1 MYGEAQDHHEEV
13 PAELLELPANI
24 FHFEE
29 LAGHQETD
37 SNGGEVDNPG
47 GYFHHHD
54 AEALKESQQRLAVFT
69 RDSDTDTGNN
79 AEHHQAELGRCWM
92 RKRTNSQQS

>member
-1 MYGEAQDHHEEV
+1 MYGEAEDHHEEV

-37 SNGGEVDNPG
+37 SNGGEVDDPG
-47 GYFHHHD
+47 RYLHHHD
-54 AEALKESQQRLAVFT
+54 AEALKELQKGFAVLT
-69 RDSDTDTGNN
+69 RDSDSDPRYDT
-79 AEHHQAELGRCWM
+79 EYYQAEL
-92 RKRTNSQQS
+92 